1 MNKSLLFKNA
11 HKITKKIVNKYGV
24 NYNTQLGISL
34 KIVYIQFKQY
44 IKNEIT
50 KHQRNILLTLNKM
63 INTGNEYLFD
73 KVFTLYKKKCDTK
86 NLQQKW
92 YNMKSF
98 DAYLRNAQYDFYTI
112 YDEDYHGGYRF
123 TDCLENISA
132 YLKTK

>member
-34 KIVYIQFKQY
+34 KFVYIQFKQY

-98 DAYLRNAQYDFYTI
+98 DVYLRNAQYDFYTI
-112 YDEDYHGGYRF
+112 YDEDYYDGYRF
-123 TDCLENISA
+123 TDCLENILA